1 MKWMRVFFQYYGQ
14 KRKEKIMFEEEEP
27 KKAKPLDFDELS
39 VEEIE
44 LMIKD
49 HEEQIL
55 NLKVLLKQK
64 KEKLELASGFFKKN

>member
-1 MKWMRVFFQYYGQ
+1 
-14 KRKEKIMFEEEEP
+14 MFEEEEP
-27 KKAKPLDFDELS
+27 KKAKPLDVDELS

-49 HEEQIL
+49 HEKQIL